1 MTLVEILVVMAIM
14 VMMAAIT
21 AAFYPSTA
29 ADTQATRFSNT
40 IQAALVSVRNRS
52 KSEKLPTGIR
62 LYRDATTKM
71 CNGVVLIQKPTDLK
85 GQSFDPLYPGGIYIK
100 ANNVFKGMTTIQG
113 GVVSFYY
120 NQGTILA
127 PNMQMYPVYSNR
139 AGSSIKEGDL
149 IRLDEGGDV
158 CMLYGSAV
166 DVFPKIGVPLGPIP
180 VAGNCIQDGATQRPT
195 EITLPTGEKISPD
208 ASAIAVNE
216 NGTANTRFM
225 SSGFYSKLSNAGVMG
240 LKSYTII
247 RKPVEVSGDPPFEL
261 PIEYQISLMDFNNDL
276 NAYNPP
282 KAASFPYWPAN
293 TKVQLNPSSQ
303 IPSLTQDSTT
313 GAIYTDI
320 YFNESGGLQ
329 SPINGD
335 IFLWLHRTDA
345 PPGDPDPYKNDL
357 VIAIRKLT
365 GSVGVFP
372 LGNYTGTYPNGMPD
386 PFYTARDP
394 KNQGL

>member
-1 MTLVEILVVMAIM
+1 
-14 VMMAAIT
+14 
-21 AAFYPSTA
+21 
-29 ADTQATRFSNT
+29 
-40 IQAALVSVRNRS
+40 
-52 KSEKLPTGIR
+52 
-62 LYRDATTKM
+62 
-71 CNGVVLIQKPTDLK
+71 
-85 GQSFDPLYPGGIYIK
+85 
-100 ANNVFKGMTTIQG
+100 
-113 GVVSFYY
+113 
-120 NQGTILA
+120 
-127 PNMQMYPVYSNR
+127 VYSN
-139 AGSSIKEGDL
+139 ATGSSIKEGDL
-149 IRLDEGGDV
+149 IRLDETGDV
-158 CMLYGSAV
+158 CMLYGAAA
-166 DVFPKIGVPLGPIP
+166 DVFPKILPAFGPISLATQC
-180 VAGNCIQDGATQRPT
+180 VQDGGPNLRP
-195 EITLPTGEKISPD
+195 IGDLD

-216 NGTANTRFM
+216 DGTSKTRFM
-225 SSGFYSKLSNAGVMG
+225 SSGFYTKLASGGVMG

-303 IPSLTQDSTT
+303 IPSLVQNSTT

-345 PPGDPDPYKNDL
+345 APGDYNNDL

-372 LGNYTGTYPNGMPD
+372 LGNSTGTYPNGMPD
-386 PFYTARDP
+386 PFYIARDP